1 MTQPNQSELKCGHT
15 APDWNGDGDCI
26 TCARDKVLGNQSELM
41 KNLIELSPYSTIPD
55 EYECKELFDYITADR
70 ERVAL
75 EARIDELRLASD
87 MQYMM
92 RREDRVRY
100 CSRRIAELK
109 AQQERKRREMMN
121 KPYSQ
126 PGEKGIDNNQV
137 ERIESDE

>member
-70 ERVAL
+70 KRVAL
-75 EARIDELRLASD
+75 EARIDELKNIPIDVHQKHASHTNFC
-87 MQYMM
+87 M
-92 RREDRVRY
+92 RIGYRNARIRE
-100 CSRRIAELK
+100 IQQQLK
-109 AQQERKRREMMN
+109 AKQEETN
-121 KPYSQ
+121 
-126 PGEKGIDNNQV
+126 E
-137 ERIESDE
+137 